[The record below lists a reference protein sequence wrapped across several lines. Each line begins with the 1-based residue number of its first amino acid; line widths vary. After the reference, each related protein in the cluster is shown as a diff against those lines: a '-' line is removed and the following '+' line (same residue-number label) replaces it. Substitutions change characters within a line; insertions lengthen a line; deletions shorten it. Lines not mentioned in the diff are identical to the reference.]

1 MVLFVI
7 LNNEVFDMKETHG
20 TQTVEAIAG
29 RKIILSAGNGKTN
42 INDLKWLTATVLE
55 AAAAW
60 KTSGWAYIADCTKM
74 EPVSPDEVGQLI
86 EMTKAFVEAGCKA
99 FGFAEGS
106 SVMLKAQTKTNTKF
120 SHTGVI
126 EGHFATVEEVLS
138 WLQKD
143 IHI

>member
-1 MVLFVI
+1 MALFVI

>member
-1 MVLFVI
+1 
-7 LNNEVFDMKETHG
+7 MKETHG
-20 TQTVEAIAG
+20 SQSVEVIAG

-42 INDLKWLTATVLE
+42 IEDLKWLTATVLKN
-55 AAAAW
+55 AGAW
-60 KTSGWAYIADCTKM
+60 KADGWAYIADCTAM
-74 EPVSPDEVGQLI
+74 EPVAPDEVGELI

-99 FGFAEGS
+99 FGFAEGES
-106 SVMLKAQTKTNTKF
+106 IMLKAQTKANTKF

>member
-1 MVLFVI
+1 
-7 LNNEVFDMKETHG
+7 MKETHG

>member
-1 MVLFVI
+1 
-7 LNNEVFDMKETHG
+7 
-20 TQTVEAIAG
+20 
-29 RKIILSAGNGKTN
+29 
-42 INDLKWLTATVLE
+42 
-55 AAAAW
+55 
-60 KTSGWAYIADCTKM
+60 M

>member
-1 MVLFVI
+1 MALLVI

>member
-1 MVLFVI
+1 MALFVI
-7 LNNEVFDMKETHG
+7 LNNEVFDMRETHG

>member
-1 MVLFVI
+1 MSLLVI

>member
-1 MVLFVI
+1 MALFVI
-7 LNNEVFDMKETHG
+7 LNNEVFDMRETHG

-42 INDLKWLTATVLE
+42 INDLKWLTSTVLE

>member
-1 MVLFVI
+1 MALFVI
-7 LNNEVFDMKETHG
+7 LNNEVFDMRETHG

-55 AAAAW
+55 AAAAC

>member
-1 MVLFVI
+1 MR
-7 LNNEVFDMKETHG
+7 ETHG

-55 AAAAW
+55 AAAVW

>member
-1 MVLFVI
+1 MTLFVI

>member
-1 MVLFVI
+1 MALFVI

-20 TQTVEAIAG
+20 TQTVEAMAG

>member
-1 MVLFVI
+1 
-7 LNNEVFDMKETHG
+7 MKETHG
-20 TQTVEAIAG
+20 SQSVEVIAG

>member
-1 MVLFVI
+1 MALFVI
-7 LNNEVFDMKETHG
+7 LNSEVFDMKETHG

>member
-1 MVLFVI
+1 MR
-7 LNNEVFDMKETHG
+7 ETHG

-42 INDLKWLTATVLE
+42 INDLKWLTAAVLE

-126 EGHFATVEEVLS
+126 EGHFATVEEVLN

>member
-1 MVLFVI
+1 MALFVI
-7 LNNEVFDMKETHG
+7 LNNEVFDMRETHG

-55 AAAAW
+55 AAAVW

>member
-1 MVLFVI
+1 MALFVI

-55 AAAAW
+55 AAAVW